1 MKTLFTQSRR
11 SLTEKHTSSA
21 DLWAS
26 SGLIHPLNPSQIGN
40 ISASIVTRERAGK
53 RERFM
58 DRVSGKTLR
67 EKVRKRFDTESC
79 KYFLI
84 QPGRKGLCFFFFSR
98 SGLPPAPAP
107 QIYHKSLSLH
117 SSKAERFL
125 MECCH
130 LSPQPRPFKQI
141 THCLRGKEW
150 GKERTGLL

>member
-21 DLWAS
+21 DLWAF
-26 SGLIHPLNPSQIGN
+26 SGLIHPVNPSQTGIV
-40 ISASIVTRERAGK
+40 SASIVTRERAGK

-79 KYFLI
+79 KYFHI
-84 QPGRKGLCFFFFSR
+84 QRGRKGLCFFFFSQ

-107 QIYHKSLSLH
+107 QIYHKRLSLH

-130 LSPQPRPFKQI
+130 VSPRPRPFKQI

-150 GKERTGLL
+150 GKELTGLL